1 VIGGVLVAASV
12 AVQYFGTAG
21 VVAMSVLVGS
31 TNVQAVTLAVSTLAA
46 GGNLPVRDAV
56 LACLIAFQCNM
67 VVKISLIGWAGGR
80 RLLAFTAPP
89 LIAMMLAGAVAYF
102 LVLPPP

>member
-1 VIGGVLVAASV
+1 VIGGVLIFASV

-67 VVKISLIGWAGGR
+67 VVKIILIGCAGGR
-80 RLLAFTAPP
+80 GLMAVTAPP
-89 LIAMMLAGAVAYF
+89 LIAMMLAGALAYF
-102 LVLPPP
+102 LVLPAP